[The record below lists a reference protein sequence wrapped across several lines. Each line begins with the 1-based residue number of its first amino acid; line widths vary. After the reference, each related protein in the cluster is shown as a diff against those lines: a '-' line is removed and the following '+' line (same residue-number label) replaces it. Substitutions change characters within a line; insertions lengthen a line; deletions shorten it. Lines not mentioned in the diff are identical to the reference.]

1 MELRLTR
8 ANDRP
13 LRARGDFVLYWMIAA
28 RRASWSFALDHAL
41 ALAKQVERPL
51 LVLEALRAGYPWASD
66 RLHRFV
72 LDGMAD
78 NAKAFARAGITY
90 VSYVEPEPG
99 AGKGLVE
106 ALAKQLQAHVRTV
119 GTDPGTAVSI
129 VHTDTADNS

>member
-1 MELRLTR
+1 M
-8 ANDRP
+8 
-13 LRARGDFVLYWMIAA
+13 RARGDFVLYWMIAA

-41 ALAKQVERPL
+41 ALAKQMERPL

-106 ALAKQLQAHVRTV
+106 ALAKRLDAEVHMANAN
-119 GTDPGTAVSI
+119 PGTAVSI
-129 VHTDTADNS
+129 SHAQIAVVPPARKL